1 MTQHQST
8 AVDQNTTRRRGVGL
22 RALNPERA
30 SPGFTLFSPLIWRDG
45 KVYLIDLHGDV
56 VHTWNMP
63 YPPGLSGYLTERGTL
78 FYNGRTSED
87 SFLNRFPFKGGV
99 VLEADW
105 NGKVLWEV
113 RHPDHHHHGILL
125 RNGNVLLNCMGRVP
139 DEIARRVKGGVEE
152 DRFPSGQYAPRQE
165 ANAGKMYSDYLA
177 EVTPCREDG
186 LGMAHL
192 GASRSRRRRH
202 HRDPG
207 ASDLV
212 GSGQQCPRA
221 P

>member
-1 MTQHQST
+1 MTNHESFRLNRRTLLTGAAVLGASAAT
-8 AVDQNTTRRRGVGL
+8 ACTSRPLQGGQQTPTAAVEQNTAKRRVVGL
-22 RALNPERA
+22 RAFNPERA
-30 SPGFTLFSPLIWRDG
+30 APGFTLFAPLIWGDRG
-45 KVYLIDLHGDV
+45 VYLIDLPGNI

-87 SFLNRFPFKGGV
+87 SFLSRFPFKGGV

-139 DEIARRVKGGVEE
+139 DDIARRVKGGVEE
-152 DRFPSGQYAPRQE
+152 DRFPSGQYAPR
-165 ANAGKMYSDYLA
+165 S
-177 EVTPCREDG
+177 
-186 LGMAHL
+186 
-192 GASRSRRRRH
+192 
-202 HRDPG
+202 
-207 ASDLV
+207 
-212 GSGQQCPRA
+212 
-221 P
+221 